1 MPIFS
6 VIPAKAGI
14 QWVLNLCLIL
24 KWIPACAQQGHSDL
38 LSAKALAKSY
48 AGMTN
53 VKKYFNFLVVFFS
66 LFLSSQLAFAELVAI
81 PPLKSLVTDLTG
93 TLNPSDIAQLDAKL
107 KAFETEK
114 GSQIAVLI
122 VPTTQPEDI
131 AQYSIR
137 VADAWKLGR
146 KKQDDGV
153 LILVA
158 KDDHKMRIEVGRGL
172 EGAIPDLYAKRI
184 ITEEMSPRFKQGD
197 FFGGINAAT
206 DKVTGL
212 INGENL
218 APPTNSAGPVGD
230 FHLGQYWPFYLIGIL
245 FLGNILTSILGRFF
259 GSTATAGLVGVA
271 TGLLSIWPM
280 GIFAGVAAFIATM
293 FWFSS
298 GGFSGNS
305 GRSAGGGFSSGGS
318 RWGGSSGGS
327 SWGGGG
333 GGDFGGGGA
342 SGGW

>member
-1 MPIFS
+1 MFS
-6 VIPAKAGI
+6 
-14 QWVLNLCLIL
+14 IL
-24 KWIPACAQQGHSDL
+24 KNSLLALCTSLLLVSAIAQ
-38 LSAKALAKSY
+38 
-48 AGMTN
+48 
-53 VKKYFNFLVVFFS
+53 
-66 LFLSSQLAFAELVAI
+66 AELAAV
-81 PPLKSLVTDLTG
+81 PPLKSLVTDLTA
-93 TLNPSDIAQLDAKL
+93 TLSPSDAAQLDAKL

-137 VADAWKLGR
+137 VVEQWKIGR

-158 KDDHKMRIEVGRGL
+158 KDDRKMRIEVGRGL

-184 ITEEMSPRFKQGD
+184 IAEDIAPHFKQGD
-197 FFGGINAAT
+197 MVGGLNAGV
-206 DKVTGL
+206 DKVSGL
-212 INGENL
+212 ISGENL
-218 APPTNSAGPVGD
+218 APPTQNNDGPVGD
-230 FHLGQYWPFYLIGIL
+230 FHLGQYWPFYLVGIL
-245 FLGNILTSILGRFF
+245 FLGNILTRILGRFF
-259 GSTATAGLVGVA
+259 GSSATAGIVGGV

-280 GIFAGVAAFIATM
+280 GIFAGVAAFIVTL

-298 GGFSGNS
+298 GGFTANS
-305 GRSAGGGFSSGGS
+305 GRAARSSGGGWS
-318 RWGGSSGGS
+318 SGGGSWGGTSGGS

>member
-1 MPIFS
+1 MLLKL
-6 VIPAKAGI
+6 KA
-14 QWVLNLCLIL
+14 
-24 KWIPACAQQGHSDL
+24 
-38 LSAKALAKSY
+38 
-48 AGMTN
+48 
-53 VKKYFNFLVVFFS
+53 S
-66 LFLSSQLAFAELVAI
+66 LFALFLMLLLASGFVQAALVAV

-93 TLNPSDIAQLDAKL
+93 MLSQNDIAQLDAKL
-107 KAFETEK
+107 KAFEAEK

-137 VADAWKLGR
+137 VADAWKIGR

-158 KDDHKMRIEVGRGL
+158 KDDRKMRIEVGRGL

-212 INGENL
+212 INGEQL
-218 APPTNSAGPVGD
+218 APPERRRDGM
-230 FHLGQYWPFYLIGIL
+230 HLGGQNTLPIFL
-245 FLGNILTSILGRFF
+245 FTTIFLTMFFSGVLGRFF
-259 GSTATAGLVGVA
+259 GAAA
-271 TGLLSIWPM
+271 TGGVSGLLTWLIAGASM
-280 GIFAGVAAFIATM
+280 GIFWGIGSFVFSLIIPTLFGGVAGHRGGGYYGGG
-293 FWFSS
+293 SS
-298 GGFSGNS
+298 G
-305 GRSAGGGFSSGGS
+305 
-318 RWGGSSGGS
+318 GGSSGGS

-342 SGGW
+342 SGDW

>member
-1 MPIFS
+1 MFYSLKIRFSSLKLSLLVLCATLLLVSGFAQAELAPI
-6 VIPAKAGI
+6 P
-14 QWVLNLCLIL
+14 
-24 KWIPACAQQGHSDL
+24 H
-38 LSAKALAKSY
+38 LSA
-48 AGMTN
+48 
-53 VKKYFNFLVVFFS
+53 LVVD
-66 LFLSSQLAFAELVAI
+66 ATA
-81 PPLKSLVTDLTG
+81 
-93 TLNPSDIAQLDAKL
+93 TLNQQEIAQLDAKL
-107 KAFETEK
+107 KAFEAQK

-137 VADAWKLGR
+137 VVDQWKIGR

-158 KDDHKMRIEVGRGL
+158 KDDRKMRIEVGRGL

-212 INGENL
+212 INGEQL
-218 APPTNSAGPVGD
+218 APPERRRDGI
-230 FHLGQYWPFYLIGIL
+230 HLGGQNTLPIFL
-245 FLGNILTSILGRFF
+245 FTTIFLTMFFSGVLGRFF
-259 GSTATAGLVGVA
+259 GAAA
-271 TGLLSIWPM
+271 TGGVSGLLTWLIAGASM
-280 GIFAGVAAFIATM
+280 GIFWGIGSFVFSLIIPTLFGGAAGHRGGGYYGGG
-293 FWFSS
+293 SS
-298 GGFSGNS
+298 G
-305 GRSAGGGFSSGGS
+305 
-318 RWGGSSGGS
+318 GGSSGGS

-342 SGGW
+342 SGDW

>member
-1 MPIFS
+1 MLLKL
-6 VIPAKAGI
+6 KA
-14 QWVLNLCLIL
+14 
-24 KWIPACAQQGHSDL
+24 
-38 LSAKALAKSY
+38 
-48 AGMTN
+48 
-53 VKKYFNFLVVFFS
+53 S
-66 LFLSSQLAFAELVAI
+66 LFALFLMLLLASGFVQAALVAV

-93 TLNPSDIAQLDAKL
+93 MLSQNDIAQLDAKL

-137 VADAWKLGR
+137 VADAWKIGR

-158 KDDHKMRIEVGRGL
+158 KDDRKMRIEVGRGL

-212 INGENL
+212 INGEQL
-218 APPTNSAGPVGD
+218 APPERRRDGM
-230 FHLGQYWPFYLIGIL
+230 HLGGQNTLPIFL
-245 FLGNILTSILGRFF
+245 FTTIFLTMFFSGVLGRFF
-259 GSTATAGLVGVA
+259 GAAA
-271 TGLLSIWPM
+271 TGGVSGLLTWLIAGASM
-280 GIFAGVAAFIATM
+280 GIFWGIGSFVFSLIIPTLFGGVAGHRGGGYYGGG
-293 FWFSS
+293 SS
-298 GGFSGNS
+298 G
-305 GRSAGGGFSSGGS
+305 
-318 RWGGSSGGS
+318 GGSSGGS

-342 SGGW
+342 SGDW